1 MLIGMVGNSLR
12 TLLASLGMETGS
24 MSWVR
29 GDQGS
34 SVGVFSR

>member
-1 MLIGMVGNSLR
+1 MLIGVVGNSLG
-12 TLLASLGMETGS
+12 TFLASLGMETCS

-34 SVGVFSR
+34 SIGVFSR